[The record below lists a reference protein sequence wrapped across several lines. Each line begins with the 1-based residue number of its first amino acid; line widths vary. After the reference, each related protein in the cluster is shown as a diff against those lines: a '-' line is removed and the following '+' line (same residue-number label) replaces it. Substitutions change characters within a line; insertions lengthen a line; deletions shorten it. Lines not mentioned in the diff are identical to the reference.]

1 MKIDRLVGILT
12 VLLQKDKTTSAELS
26 EKFEVSRRTISRD
39 VNALCLAGIPII
51 TEQGK
56 GGGISIMEG
65 FKIDR
70 TLLSN
75 DDLKAIFAG
84 LKSLDSVSEGLQYKL
99 LMDKLSVK
107 KADDTNATDTIIID
121 LGEFDKTAVS
131 EKIEFIKR
139 SIQQKDK
146 ISFRYYGPNGESER
160 IIEPYHIVYQWHG
173 WYVWGYCTARK
184 DYRLF
189 KMTRL
194 YDLKA
199 AGEKCENRDV
209 PPYKINRLWHLEGDV
224 FATVKF
230 DKSVK
235 WRIIDEY
242 GIDIL
247 KFADDGSSELTHT
260 WSSKQAFFSFV
271 LSYGENAEI
280 ISPIELRKEFSE
292 IIKNISRKY

>member
-1 MKIDRLVGILT
+1 MKIDRLLGILT

-26 EKFEVSRRTISRD
+26 ERFEVSRRTIARD
-39 VNALCLAGIPII
+39 INDLCTAGIPII

-70 TLLSN
+70 TLLSK
-75 DDLKAIFAG
+75 DDLKSIFTG
-84 LKSLDSVSEGLQYKL
+84 LKSLDSVSEGSQYQL

-107 KADDTNATDTIIID
+107 KADDPKNTDPIIID
-121 LGEFDKTAVS
+121 LGEFDKGAVS
-131 EKIEFIKR
+131 EKIEFIKH
-139 SIQQKDK
+139 SIQQRDI
-146 ISFRYYGPNGESER
+146 ISFRYYAPNGESER

-173 WYVWGYCTARK
+173 WYVWGYCIDRK

-189 KMTRL
+189 KITRL
-194 YDLKA
+194 YELKTV
-199 AGEKCENRDV
+199 GEKCEDREV
-209 PPYKINRLWHLEGDV
+209 PSYKLNRLWHLEGDV
-224 FATVKF
+224 FATIKF

-242 GIDIL
+242 GIEIP

-280 ISPIELRKEFSE
+280 VSPLELRKEFSE
-292 IIKNISRKY
+292 IIKNISQKY